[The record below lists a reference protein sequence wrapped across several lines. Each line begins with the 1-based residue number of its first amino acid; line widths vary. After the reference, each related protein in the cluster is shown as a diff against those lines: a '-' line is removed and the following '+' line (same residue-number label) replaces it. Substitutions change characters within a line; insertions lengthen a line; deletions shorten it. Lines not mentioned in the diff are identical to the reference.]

1 MNKGSAVALNW
12 SHCIFY
18 HHALTVKEEEKEKQK
33 PVSLKS
39 VLDEAVK
46 IINFINS

>member
-12 SHCIFY
+12 SRIFY